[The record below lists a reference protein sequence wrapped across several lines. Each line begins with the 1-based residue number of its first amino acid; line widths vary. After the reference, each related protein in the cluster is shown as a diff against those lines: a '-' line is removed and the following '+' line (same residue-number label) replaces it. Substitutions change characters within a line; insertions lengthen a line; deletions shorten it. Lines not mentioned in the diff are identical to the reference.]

1 MVKFGISTFLT
12 DESISPAALGPA
24 LEERG
29 FDSVFISEHTHIPV
43 DRETPYPRGDELPRE
58 YYRTLDP
65 FVALTVMA
73 SVTERLLIATGIVLV
88 VERDPIVTA
97 KAVASLDL
105 VSGGRMIF
113 GIGIGWIREEMRNH
127 GTDPRTRGH
136 LADERM
142 RAMIRLW
149 TEEKAEFHG
158 EFVDFDPVYSWPK
171 PVQRPHPPIYVGGG
185 EGAFARIAEYGT
197 AWLAPGIGGS
207 PEQLAAQIGQ
217 LRRTVQRDVPV
228 TVAGAR
234 PETAQGYAEA
244 GVERVLFAL
253 PTLPESE
260 ALRELDKLAAG
271 IS

>member
-1 MVKFGISTFLT
+1 MKFGISTFLT
-12 DESISPAALGPA
+12 DESISPAVLGPA

-29 FDSVFISEHTHIPV
+29 FESVFISEHTHIPV
-43 DRETPYPRGDELPRE
+43 LRETPYPRGELPRE

-65 FVALTVMA
+65 FVALTAIA
-73 SVTERLLIATGIVLV
+73 SVTERLLVATGIALV

-113 GIGIGWIREEMRNH
+113 GMGVGWIREEMRNH
-127 GTDPRTRGH
+127 GTDPRSRGR

-197 AWLAPGIGGS
+197 SWLALGGR
-207 PEQLAAQIGQ
+207 PDRLADQMGQ
-217 LRRTVQRDVPV
+217 LRRTARRDVPV
-228 TVAGAR
+228 TVSGTR
-234 PETAQGYAEA
+234 PEDLQGYAEA
-244 GVERVLFAL
+244 GVERVLFRL

-271 IS
+271 ISVRP

>member
-1 MVKFGISTFLT
+1 VKFGIATFLT
-12 DESISPAALGPA
+12 DESISPAVLGPA

-43 DRETPYPRGDELPRE
+43 RRETPYPRGDELPRE

-73 SVTERLLIATGIVLV
+73 ALTERLLVATGIALI
-88 VERDPIVTA
+88 VERDPITTA

-105 VSGGRMIF
+105 VSGGRVIF
-113 GIGIGWIREEMRNH
+113 GVGVGWIREEMRNH
-127 GTDPRTRGH
+127 GTDPSNRGR

-158 EFVDFDPVYSWPK
+158 EFVDFDPIYSWPK

-185 EGAFARIAEYGT
+185 EAAFARIAEYGT
-197 AWLAPGIGGS
+197 AWLALVEGGS

-217 LRRTVQRDVPV
+217 LRRTAQRDVPV
-228 TVAGAR
+228 TVGGVR
-234 PETAQGYAEA
+234 PEAVQGYAAA
-244 GVERVLFAL
+244 GVERVLFTL
-253 PTLPESE
+253 PTLPEKE
-260 ALRELDKLAAG
+260 ALLKLDQLAAQ